1 MKAITV
7 VEPGEMQMLTAENPV
22 ITRPDQVLVQIK
34 AAGICGSDVHVYHG
48 SNPYAVY
55 PRVIGHEAAGVVRAV
70 GQAVTD
76 LKPGDGVVF
85 EPITYCGECYACR
98 SGHHNVCR
106 ELKVLGCTVDGTFR
120 EYAVVPRSQVY
131 AFDTDK
137 MSYIQAALCEPYTI
151 GAQAN
156 WRGNVQK
163 GDFVLVH
170 GAGPIGLILADTAK
184 SRGAVVIVS
193 EPNEKRLA
201 MAKEFGAD
209 YTVNPNKENLEAVV
223 MELTSREGVNVIFE
237 AAGIPALLSNAT
249 KILSPAGRLVAM
261 TFGAEP
267 IPINFKEVNAKEL
280 TLLGSRHQYQKFPE
294 VIERL
299 PSRLDRVDKLI
310 THVFPAE
317 EFEKAFEVL
326 ADKESG
332 AGKVIITF

>member
-1 MKAITV
+1 MVFKEETH
-7 VEPGEMQMLTAENPV
+7 ESNYCNG
-22 ITRPDQVLVQIK
+22 TRKHADAYGREI
-34 AAGICGSDVHVYHG
+34 
-48 SNPYAVY
+48 
-55 PRVIGHEAAGVVRAV
+55 
-70 GQAVTD
+70 
-76 LKPGDGVVF
+76 
-85 EPITYCGECYACR
+85 
-98 SGHHNVCR
+98 CR

-120 EYAVVPRSQVY
+120 EYMAVPRSQVY
-131 AFDTDK
+131 AFDTKK

-184 SRGAVVIVS
+184 SRGAVVMVS

-209 YTVNPNKENLEAVV
+209 YTVNPDKENLEAVV
-223 MELTSREGVNVIFE
+223 MELTSGEGVNVIFE
-237 AAGIPALLSNAT
+237 AAGIPALLSGSTAL
-249 KILSPAGRLVAM
+249 LSPAGRLVAM
-261 TFGAEP
+261 TFGEEP

-294 VIERL
+294 VVEYL
-299 PSRLDRVDKLI
+299 PSKLDHVDKLI

-317 EFEKAFEVL
+317 SFEKAFDVL
-326 ADKESG
+326 ADKTSG
-332 AGKVIITF
+332 AGKVILTFD